1 MKMSPDSNDYDIIV
15 VGAGPAGALTARTA
29 AEHGAK
35 VLILEE
41 HEKAGTPVYCAEG
54 LSHIGFIESGLEPVE
69 PLIAQKIHK
78 MKIIVPSGKA
88 VEITHKDIEGYTLN
102 REHYDKA
109 LADKAEEAGAVM
121 MNYTKARRVIKEDG
135 VVVGV
140 KAERYGE
147 EFELR
152 AKLVVGA
159 DGHASVI
166 RRSAGLKR
174 YFDDYGVTAQW
185 TVTGIELEEADASE
199 IYIGSVVPGAYVWV
213 FPKSKS
219 VANVGLG
226 IRTDKSRPAIQVL
239 DDFIANDP
247 RFKDGK
253 KERKTGG
260 ICPSTGTL
268 DKIVVDGMMLVG
280 DSAGMVI
287 PLSGAG
293 IHTAIVAGKIA
304 GQVAAVAVKEGDV
317 SAARLEE
324 YHRLFEASWGK
335 NLRDSRRMLE
345 LADKLT
351 DEDMNKV
358 AEMIRQED
366 ILDVVN
372 GRKVIRTVLGI
383 AFRDPLFSLKFLSKL
398 L

>member
-1 MKMSPDSNDYDIIV
+1 MSPESNEYDIIV
-15 VGAGPAGALTARTA
+15 VGAGPAGSLTARTA
-29 AEHGAK
+29 AEYGAK

-41 HEKAGTPVYCAEG
+41 HEQAGTPVYCAEG
-54 LSHIGFIESGLEPVE
+54 LSLKGIIESGLEPVE
-69 PLIAQKIHK
+69 PLIAQKIS
-78 MKIIVPSGKA
+78 KIKVIVPSGKT
-88 VEITHKDIEGYTLN
+88 VEITHKEVEGYVLN
-102 REHYDKA
+102 REYYDKA

-121 MNYTKARRVIKEDG
+121 MNRTKALGVIKKDG

-140 KAERYGE
+140 KAERDGE
-147 EFELR
+147 IFELR
-152 AKLVVGA
+152 AALVVGA

-185 TVTGIELEEADASE
+185 TVTGIMLEEHDASE
-199 IYIGSVVPGAYVWV
+199 IYIGSIVPGAYVWV
-213 FPKSKS
+213 FPKSKT
-219 VANVGLG
+219 VANIGLG
-226 IRTDKSRPAIQVL
+226 IRTDKSKPAIQVL

-247 RFKDGK
+247 RFRDGK

-268 DKIVVDGMMLVG
+268 DKIVDDGLMLVG
-280 DSAGMVI
+280 DAAGMVV

-293 IHTAIVAGKIA
+293 IHTSIEAGKIA
-304 GQVAAVAVKEGDV
+304 GKIAAAAVKDGDV
-317 SAARLEE
+317 SAGRLLE
-324 YHRLFEASWGK
+324 YHRLFEAAWGK

-351 DEDMNKV
+351 DDDMNRV
-358 AEMIRQED
+358 ADMIHQED
-366 ILDVVN
+366 ILDLVN
-372 GRKVIRTVLGI
+372 GRRVIHTTLGI
-383 AFRDPLFSLKFLSKL
+383 ALRDPLYSLRFLLKL

>member
-1 MKMSPDSNDYDIIV
+1 MSPESNGYDIIV
-15 VGAGPAGALTARTA
+15 VGAGPAGSLTARTA
-29 AEHGAK
+29 TEYGAK

-41 HEKAGTPVYCAEG
+41 HEQAGTPVYCAEG
-54 LSHIGFIESGLEPVE
+54 LSLKGIIESGLEPVE
-69 PLIAQKIHK
+69 PLIAQKIT
-78 MKIIVPSGKA
+78 KIKVIVPSGKT
-88 VEITHKDIEGYTLN
+88 VEITHKEIEGYVLN
-102 REHYDKA
+102 REYYDKA

-121 MNYTKARRVIKEDG
+121 MNRTKALGVIKKDG

-140 KAERYGE
+140 KAERDGE
-147 EFELR
+147 IFELR
-152 AKLVVGA
+152 AALVVGA

-185 TVTGIELEEADASE
+185 TVTGIMLEEHDASE
-199 IYIGSVVPGAYVWV
+199 IYIGSIVPGAYVWV
-213 FPKSKS
+213 FPKSKT
-219 VANVGLG
+219 VANIGLG
-226 IRTDKSRPAIQVL
+226 IRTDKSKPAIQVL

-247 RFKDGK
+247 RFRDGK

-268 DKIVVDGMMLVG
+268 DKIVDDGLMLVG
-280 DSAGMVI
+280 DAAGMVV

-293 IHTAIVAGKIA
+293 IHTSIEAGKIA
-304 GQVAAVAVKEGDV
+304 GKIAAAAVKEGDV
-317 SAARLEE
+317 SAGRLLE
-324 YHRLFEASWGK
+324 YHRLFKAAWGK

-351 DEDMNKV
+351 DDDMNRV
-358 AEMIRQED
+358 ADIIHQED
-366 ILDVVN
+366 ILDLVN
-372 GRKVIRTVLGI
+372 GRKVIRTTLGI
-383 AFRDPLFSLKFLSKL
+383 ALRDPLYSLRFLLKL

>member
-1 MKMSPDSNDYDIIV
+1 MSPVTNQYDIIV

-29 AEHGAK
+29 AENGAK
-35 VLILEE
+35 VLIIEE

-54 LSHIGFIESGLEPVE
+54 LSHKGFMDSGLEPVE
-69 PLIAQKIHK
+69 PLIAQKINK
-78 MKIIVPSGKA
+78 MKIFVPSGKNVA
-88 VEITHKDIEGYTLN
+88 ITHKEIEGYSLN

-109 LADKAEEAGAVM
+109 LADSAEAAGAVM
-121 MNYTKARRVIKEDG
+121 MNYTKALGVIKEDG

-140 KAERYGE
+140 RAVRNGE
-147 EFELR
+147 EFEIR
-152 AKLVVGA
+152 APLTIGA
-159 DGHASVI
+159 DGHASII
-166 RRSAGLKR
+166 RRSTGLKR

-185 TVTGIELEEADASE
+185 TITDLDLEEPNASE
-199 IYIGSVVPGAYVWV
+199 IIIGSVVPGAYVWV

-226 IRTDKSRPAIQVL
+226 IRTDRSRPAIQVL
-239 DDFIANDP
+239 NDFINSDP
-247 RFKDGK
+247 RFKGK
-253 KERKTGG
+253 PRERKTGG

-268 DKIVVDGMMLVG
+268 DKIVIDGLMLVG

-304 GQVAAVAVKEGDV
+304 GKVGAAAVKEGNV
-317 SAARLEE
+317 SAERLQE
-324 YHRLFEASWGK
+324 YHKLFDDAWGK
-335 NLRDSRRMLE
+335 NLRDSKRMLD

-351 DEDMNKV
+351 DAEMNKV
-358 AEMIRQED
+358 ADLIHQED
-366 ILDVVN
+366 ILDLVN
-372 GRKVIRTVLGI
+372 GRKVIRTILRI
-383 AFRDPLFSLKFLSKL
+383 AFRDPLFSLRFLSKL

>member
-1 MKMSPDSNDYDIIV
+1 MSPDSSDYDIIV

-35 VLILEE
+35 VLMLEE

-54 LSHIGFIESGLEPVE
+54 LSHLGFIESGLEPVE
-69 PLIAQKIHK
+69 PLIAQKIYK
-78 MKIIVPSGKA
+78 MRVVVPSGKA
-88 VEITHKDIEGYTLN
+88 IEITHKDIEGYTLN

-109 LADKAEEAGAVM
+109 LADKAEEAGAIM
-121 MNYTKARRVIKEDG
+121 MNYTKALGVIKEDG

-140 KAERYGE
+140 TAEKDGE
-147 EFELR
+147 QFELR
-152 AKLVVGA
+152 AKLVIGA

-185 TVTGIELEEADASE
+185 TMTGIELDEPDASE
-199 IYIGSVVPGAYVWV
+199 IIIGSVVPGAYVWI
-213 FPKSKS
+213 FPKSKT

-226 IRTDKSRPAIQVL
+226 IRTDLSRPAIQVL
-239 DDFIANDP
+239 DEFLANDP
-247 RFKDGK
+247 RFKNGK

-268 DKIVVDGMMLVG
+268 DKIVDDGLMLVG

-304 GQVAAVAVKEGDV
+304 GKIATEAVKDGDV
-317 SAARLEE
+317 SAERLQE
-324 YHRLFEASWGK
+324 YHRLFEAAWGK
-335 NLRDSRRMLE
+335 NLRDSKRILD

-351 DEDMNKV
+351 DNDMNKV
-358 AEMIRQED
+358 ADMIHQED
-366 ILDVVN
+366 ILDLVN
-372 GRKVIRTVLGI
+372 GRKVVRTALGV
-383 AFRDPLFSLKFLSKL
+383 AMRDPLFSLKFLSKL

>member
-1 MKMSPDSNDYDIIV
+1 MSPETDQYDIIV

-29 AEHGAK
+29 AENGAK
-35 VLILEE
+35 VLIIEE

-54 LSHIGFIESGLEPVE
+54 LSHLGFIESGLEPVE

-78 MKIIVPSGKA
+78 MKVIVPSGKA

-109 LADKAEEAGAVM
+109 LADKAEEAGAVL
-121 MNYTKARRVIKEDG
+121 MNYTKALGVIKEDG

-140 KAERYGE
+140 RAIRDGE

-152 AKLVVGA
+152 AKLVIGA

-185 TVTGIELEEADASE
+185 TLTGIELEEAGASE
-199 IYIGSVVPGAYVWV
+199 VIIGSVVPGAYVWV
-213 FPKSKS
+213 FPKSKT

-226 IRTDKSRPAIQVL
+226 IRTDLSRPAIQVM
-239 DDFIANDP
+239 DEFIANYP
-247 RFKDGK
+247 RFKNGK

-268 DKIVVDGMMLVG
+268 DKIVDHGLMLVG

-293 IHTAIVAGKIA
+293 IHTAVVAGKIA
-304 GQVAAVAVKEGDV
+304 GKIAAEAVKEGDV
-317 SAARLEE
+317 SAERLIE
-324 YHRLFEASWGK
+324 YHELFEKAWGK
-335 NLRDSRRMLE
+335 NLKDSRRMLD

-351 DEDMNKV
+351 DDEMNKV
-358 AEMIRQED
+358 ADMIHQED
-366 ILDVVN
+366 ILDLVN
-372 GRKVIRTVLGI
+372 GRKVIRTILGI
-383 AFRDPLFSLKFLSKL
+383 ALRDPLFSLRFLSKL